1 MWNPWSKFSRA
12 LIDKRITKIIPPPL
26 NEEYIQD
33 KNMQTDNNEKGS
45 GIEKIFEENFFPLN
59 MFSLVTKKT

>member
-12 LIDKRITKIIPPPL
+12 LIDKRIMKIYLPL
-26 NEEYIQD
+26 NEEHTQD

-45 GIEKIFEENFFPLN
+45 GIEKVFEENFFPLN
-59 MFSLVTKKT
+59 MFSLVTEKT